1 MNQILAFILGMVLA
15 YLGYTLIYTFV
26 RYLGIKILNYRVNS
40 LTNYFA
46 KFFIY
51 SSLHS
56 FYENLKK
63 AYMDKGIME
72 AINTKEFL
80 TSWNS
85 STKEDGDFENL
96 CRMANVK
103 YISKSKMSK
112 KDLDTVKLVFLKYL
126 ENALSEGMMRTNKSV
141 CTRENKKIF
150 KANKKI
156 LFNSWKERKRELKGD
171 LNNISIKISI

>member
-1 MNQILAFILGMVLA
+1 MNNMNQILAFILGMVLA

-56 FYENLKK
+56 F
-63 AYMDKGIME
+63 
-72 AINTKEFL
+72 
-80 TSWNS
+80 
-85 STKEDGDFENL
+85 FENL